1 MYIAACKLVLE
12 YISLILFMYDNCVN
26 EKYYICKLPVKSYM
40 PILAFKM
47 YIFVVRRYVKI
58 IKQLVVYLNVL

>member
-1 MYIAACKLVLE
+1 M
-12 YISLILFMYDNCVN
+12 ILFMYDNCVK
-26 EKYYICKLPVKSYM
+26 EKYYICKLLVKSYM
-40 PILAFKM
+40 PILASKT